1 MKGNTMETKETLNGV
16 VYVEAR
22 EWFDK
27 SGGNSYFSA
36 RVFVNGE
43 AVEYLPF
50 QYGYGNHFEYEAE
63 KALRAGGFLPD
74 GFKDGA
80 PLWQLRYFGF
90 VVHTV
95 KYSATKADVKRWGS
109 VA

>member
-1 MKGNTMETKETLNGV
+1 METINGV

-27 SGGNSYFSA
+27 SGGNSYFSG

-43 AVEYLPF
+43 RVAVLPF
-50 QYGYGNHFEYEAE
+50 QYGYERQFEYEAE
-63 KALRAGGFLPD
+63 KVLREGGFLPD
-74 GFKDGA
+74 GFREGS
-80 PLWQLRYFGF
+80 PLWQLSHFGF

-95 KYSATKADVKRWGS
+95 KYFASKSDTKRWGE
-109 VA
+109 V